1 MVDPCVV
8 CLLVTYK
15 AGWFQL
21 SLDLGGGE
29 MAVSRY
35 KLLADELRRE
45 HEQNKPNPV
54 IQRVKLIMVR
64 GLCSQPVS
72 NTNDW

>member
-1 MVDPCVV
+1 VLSLLVPCVF
-8 CLLVTYK
+8 
-15 AGWFQL
+15 GWFQL

-29 MAVSRY
+29 AAVSRY

-54 IQRVKLIMVR
+54 IQRVKLIMV
-64 GLCSQPVS
+64 CSLF
-72 NTNDW
+72 